1 MDLKQLSNRFA
12 HKARVFAG
20 THPIALAWL
29 LGIVYEGYQLSW
41 LRHTKLGDI
50 APDALVVKLLYVAT
64 ILIASTALS
73 IVFPLFV
80 VVWRHLK
87 LSWRDARALWLA
99 PVLWMGLEFL
109 QSFIFS
115 IVIYGRFGRIGSF
128 LTFGSPGYFLVETPF
143 VFLSRIGGLW
153 LLSGTA
159 VLLLIGLAQFIFVPK
174 LRLNVLIALGL
185 VVIASQAAW
194 FVWREADGPTQS
206 LAILQIANGKNITEL
221 DPSINPAL
229 QGLPEKAFD
238 AVLLPEYSH
247 YFEFT
252 PEVDVVTMKRLVR
265 DNSSPV
271 IDSYQERSARPFIN
285 YLTYRDADGDI
296 LNRQHKWF
304 LAPGGE
310 YLPYFLTVP
319 LRLSG
324 NEKIINDYVYAKQ
337 VSSADSP
344 EQPYFVGEVNYGAL
358 ACSGVVSPEIYRG
371 MTARGAMLLTN
382 SGSLDT
388 LGLSRLY
395 HDQSEVIGRF
405 HAVANAR
412 PFAQSA
418 RGSYSYAYDH
428 NGQLVMRD
436 DSFTTRALSVNVQTN
451 TKTTLYT
458 LFGDWVGWLSLGVV
472 IGALLFTGPRK
483 LQDKY

>member
-1 MDLKQLSNRFA
+1 MKRLANRLTHTIRAFA
-12 HKARVFAG
+12 YR
-20 THPIALAWL
+20 HPVALAWL
-29 LGIVYEGYQLSW
+29 LGIAYEAYQLSW

-50 APDALVVKLLYVAT
+50 APDALIVKLLYVVT
-64 ILIASTALS
+64 IFIAAAALS

-80 VVWRHLK
+80 IVWRRLK
-87 LSWRDARALWLA
+87 LSWREARALWLA
-99 PVLWMGLEFL
+99 PVMWMGLEFL

-128 LTFGSPGYFLVETPF
+128 LTFGSPGYYLVETPL

-153 LLSGTA
+153 LLSGVV
-159 VLLLIGLAQFIFVPK
+159 VLLLIGLAQFIFIPK
-174 LRLNVLIALGL
+174 YRLNVLIAFGL
-185 VVIASQAAW
+185 VVIASQASW
-194 FVWREADGPTQS
+194 YVWREADGPTQS
-206 LAILQIANGKNITEL
+206 LAVLQIANGKNITEL
-221 DPSINPAL
+221 DPSINPVL
-229 QGLPEKAFD
+229 GELPEKSFD

-252 PEVDVVTMKRLVR
+252 PESDVATMKRLVR
-265 DNSSPV
+265 YDSSPV

-285 YLTYRDADGDI
+285 YLTYRNAEGSI

-337 VSSADSP
+337 VSSARQP
-344 EQPYFVGEVNYGAL
+344 ELPYTVGEVSYGAL

-395 HDQSEVIGRF
+395 HDQSETIGRF

-412 PFAQSA
+412 PFIQSA

-436 DSFTTRALSVNVQTN
+436 DSFTTRALSANVQTN
-451 TKTTLYT
+451 TKTTPYT
-458 LFGDWVGWLSLGVV
+458 LFGDWVAWLSLGVV
-472 IGALLFTGPRK
+472 IGALLFTRHRMSRTK
-483 LQDKY
+483 

>member
-1 MDLKQLSNRFA
+1 MKHLVGHLVLKVKAFA
-12 HKARVFAG
+12 RR
-20 THPIALAWL
+20 HPVALAWL
-29 LGIVYEGYQLSW
+29 IGIVYEGYQLSW

-50 APDALVVKLLYVAT
+50 APDAFVVKLLYVAT
-64 ILIASTALS
+64 IMIAAAALS

-80 VVWRHLK
+80 IAWRRLR
-87 LSWRDARALWLA
+87 LSWREARALWLA

-128 LTFGSPGYFLVETPF
+128 LTFGSPGYYLVETPL

-153 LLSGTA
+153 LLSG
-159 VLLLIGLAQFIFVPK
+159 VVMLLLIGLAQLIFIPK
-174 LRLNVLIALGL
+174 HRLNVLIALGL
-185 VVIASQAAW
+185 VIIASQASW
-194 FVWREADGPTQS
+194 YIWQEADGSTQS
-206 LAILQIANGKNITEL
+206 LAVLQIENGKNITEL

-229 QGLPEKAFD
+229 QGLPEKSFD
-238 AVLLPEYSH
+238 AVILPEYSH

-252 PEVDVVTMKRLVR
+252 RESDVATMKRLVR
-265 DNSSPV
+265 DDASPV

-285 YLTYRDADGDI
+285 YLTYRNAEGSI

-337 VSSADSP
+337 VSAARQP
-344 EQPYFVGEVNYGAL
+344 ELPYAVGAVNYGAL

-395 HDQSEVIGRF
+395 HDQSETIGRF

-412 PFAQSA
+412 PFIQSA

-428 NGQLVMRD
+428 NGQLITRD
-436 DSFTTRALSVNVQTN
+436 DSFATRAMSVNVQAN

-458 LFGDWVGWLSLGVV
+458 LFGDWAGWLSLGVV
-472 IGALLFTGPRK
+472 IGGLLLTQRRVVRGK
-483 LQDKY
+483 NY